1 MNSEQARAL
10 FQQAAQEYSAKN
22 FESAIEKLDR
32 FVQAF
37 PEHPDAQY
45 ARAKC
50 LAQLGRMEDARL
62 VCSYLSTNLGD
73 ARGEKLLA
81 RLLGVQADPVQETLL
96 AAPEVRFKRLRKAMH
111 GILGVIAAIFL
122 RPKKGAEGMEAAKTS
137 QPSGGIAA
145 SEDNDDP
152 WTANSEQP
160 LDAWDGD
167 SSVSRLPHGSST
179 ARTAQNT
186 GCLVAFLSLFR
197 WPDFAQWFSSARLA
211 SVALGLAIVGVVG
224 LPFWLGASDVPED
237 PPPPPD
243 LTAMAGSQVSL
254 EALDGVPWNA
264 ALSPDGTRLAIGTEN
279 PEVAVYDTS
288 TGEQLFRL
296 TGHSSFPNRI
306 AYSPDGTRLVT
317 ASTISEGTVRV
328 WDAGSGAELLSLRH
342 NSQVH
347 LVAFSEDSRF
357 VISSAGGL
365 GPGSVLHAVFWD
377 SSTGAQVAEFP
388 VAGGLWQGYQ
398 NWITVAGTQPN
409 GRPNARMRSDI
420 RLGPIQQIDHVPT
433 SYGPV
438 TLSELEALRTRSIG
452 DYTMTFLAAVSPDKA
467 RVATYSAATRAVG
480 NVEVQVWD
488 VATQAPLFRLDGHEG
503 YLEALTYT
511 RSGRYI
517 ATVDIPS
524 GLRVYD
530 ANAGALVVVKR
541 PPADFGSVS
550 AITLSHCRSVIVI
563 ISKEWKVFWASTEP

>member
-1 MNSEQARAL
+1 MNSEQARTL
-10 FQQAAQEYSAKN
+10 FQQAAHEYRAGN
-22 FESAIEKLDR
+22 YEAAITTLDR
-32 FVQAF
+32 VVQAF

-62 VCSYLSTNLGD
+62 VCSYLSTSLGD

-81 RLLGVQADPVQETLL
+81 RLPGVQADPVQETLL

-111 GILGVIAAIFL
+111 GIVGVIAAIFL

-254 EALDGVPWNA
+254 GALDVVPWNA
-264 ALSPDGTRLAIGTEN
+264 ALSPDGTRLAISTSY
-279 PEVAVYDTS
+279 PEAVVYDTAS
-288 TGEQLFRL
+288 GLEVFRL
-296 TGHSSFPNRI
+296 TGHSRINRI
-306 AYSPDGTRLVT
+306 AYSPDGTRLAT
-317 ASTISEGTVRV
+317 GASLEEGSVRV
-328 WDAGSGAELLSLRH
+328 WDAGSGAELLTLRH
-342 NSQVH
+342 SSQVQ

-357 VISSAGGL
+357 VITSASK
-365 GPGSVLHAVFWD
+365 PEAGSALHAIFWD
-377 SSTGAQVAEFP
+377 ASTGAQVAEFP

-398 NWITVAGTQPN
+398 DWIMAAGTQPN

-420 RLGPIQQIDHVPT
+420 RLGPIQQLDHVPT

-438 TLSELEALRTRSIG
+438 ALSELEALRTRSIG
-452 DYTMTFLAAVSPDKA
+452 DWTMPLMAAVSPDKT
-467 RVATYSAATRAVG
+467 RVATYSAVNRAMR

-488 VATQAPLFRLDGHEG
+488 VATQAPLFRLDGHQG
-503 YLEALTYT
+503 HLEALTYN

-517 ATVDIPS
+517 AAVDIQS
-524 GLRVYD
+524 GLRIYD
-530 ANAGALVVVKR
+530 ANTGALVVVKG
-541 PPADFGSVS
+541 PPADFGTVS
-550 AITLSHCRSVIVI
+550 AIAVSHCRSLIVI